1 MGFLFDPSR
10 KAEANERME
19 AIMSETKR
27 SMEHAVPFAMEPV
40 VYNFAINDLGTQ
52 AAIRRGADAL
62 MPAGYYTL
70 VVPSLVRAEGRLL
83 SPARRAELDRFGAAC
98 RELPEFSGMVEHL
111 FERMLPRSSG
121 EKPGRGQ
128 SLEDLLTRFG
138 FDSVQHEQIQ
148 ADLHAGRIGLAQ
160 NRLPANST
168 IEDAGP
174 ADVMDASA
182 GLDCG
187 YRNAGMEALAAGTVA
202 VVSLAGG
209 VGSRWTK
216 GAGVVKALNPFVKL
230 AGRHRSFVEV
240 HLAKSL
246 RTSRAAGAMLPHI
259 VTTSY
264 LTHEAMESFLRAG
277 NNFGYPGPVLLS
289 SARAIGLRMIPTE
302 RDLRFAWEE
311 MPQQLLDDQAQKMRE
326 SLHATL
332 IAWAKQAGEA
342 HNYTDNVPMQCLHP
356 VGHWYEVP
364 NLLRNGVL
372 RDLLSARPQLRHLLL
387 HNIDTVGANVDPAL
401 LGLHMESG
409 EAVTTEVIARQI
421 EDRGGGLARIDGR
434 LRLVE
439 GMALPNDEIESR
451 LSYYNS
457 ATMWIDIDRLLP
469 AFGLTRADLTNEEKV
484 TASVRAMAARMPTY
498 ITLKDVKKRWG
509 RGYQDIFPVAQW
521 EKLWGDM
528 TALPELDCRFVV
540 VPRVR
545 GQQLK
550 EVAQLD
556 GWLRDGS
563 AAYVESLCEWPR

>member
-1 MGFLFDPSR
+1 
-10 KAEANERME
+10 
-19 AIMSETKR
+19 
-27 SMEHAVPFAMEPV
+27 MEPG

-52 AAIRRGADAL
+52 AALRRGSDAL

-70 VVPSLVRAEGRLL
+70 VVPALVRAEGRLL

-98 RELPEFSGMVEHL
+98 REVPEFSGMVEHL
-111 FERMLPRSSG
+111 FEHMLPRGADDKS
-121 EKPGRGQ
+121 GRGQ
-128 SLEDLLTRFG
+128 SLDELLSRFG
-138 FDSVQHEQIQ
+138 FDTVQHEQIQ
-148 ADLHAGRIGLAQ
+148 SDLHAGRIGLAQ

-168 IEDAGP
+168 IEDAG
-174 ADVMDASA
+174 AGDVADASP
-182 GLDCG
+182 GLDAR
-187 YRNAGMEALAAGTVA
+187 YRQAGMAALAEGAVA

-209 VGSRWTK
+209 IGSRWTK
-216 GAGVVKALNPFVKL
+216 GAGVVKALNPFAKL
-230 AGRHRSFVEV
+230 GGRHRSFVEV

-246 RTSRAAGAMLPHI
+246 RTGRAAGAMLPHV

-264 LTHEAMESFLRAG
+264 LTHEAIAG
-277 NNFGYPGPVLLS
+277 YLKTENHFGYPGPVVLS
-289 SARAIGLRMIPTE
+289 PSRAIGLRLVPTE

-311 MPQQLLDDQAQKMRE
+311 MPQQLLDDQAQKVRE
-326 SLHATL
+326 SLHSTL

-342 HNYTDNVPMQCLHP
+342 QNYTDNVPMQCLHP
-356 VGHWYEVP
+356 VGHWYEAP

-372 RDLLSARPQLRHLLL
+372 RDLLAAHPRLRHLML

-409 EAVTTEVIARQI
+409 AAVTTEVIARQI

-439 GMALPNDEIESR
+439 GMALPDDEIESR

-457 ATMWIDIDRLLP
+457 ATMWIDIDRLLE
-469 AFGLTRADLTNEEKV
+469 AFGLSRAELADDEKV
-484 TASVRAMAARMPTY
+484 TAAVRAMAARMPTY

-509 RGYQDIFPVAQW
+509 KGHQDIFPVAQW

-540 VPRVR
+540 VPRAR

-563 AAYVESLCEWPR
+563 AAYVESLCDWGEAG